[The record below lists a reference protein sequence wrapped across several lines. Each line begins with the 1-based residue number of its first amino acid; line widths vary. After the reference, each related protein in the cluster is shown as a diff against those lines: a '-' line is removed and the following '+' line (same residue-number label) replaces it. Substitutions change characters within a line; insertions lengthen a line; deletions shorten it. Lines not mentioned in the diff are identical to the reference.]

1 MKNYFVKTAVLLL
14 CAAVFIS
21 CSGKEETKLQNGKLN
36 IAVSSYVPY
45 TFAKSVLGDSA
56 TLTLL
61 IPPGVEAHAF
71 EPSPKTI
78 KEVKQAQIF
87 FYTSKHLEP
96 WALKIDKNAVMLAKN
111 LPQVLPNDPHVWM
124 NFDNARVMAKN
135 LADYVMQ
142 KYPNLQNQIQPR
154 YNTFALEMESLK
166 FLYSKIMPT
175 CKNRTIYHI
184 GHLAFGY
191 IARDYGLNFKAL
203 FSADMDQE
211 PSAKEIAELV
221 KAIKENKVK
230 YIFSEEQLNPAL
242 AHTIAEETGAE
253 ILMLNTIEGITKEE
267 FADGKTYQELML
279 ENLRNVAIGLDCKG
293 E

>member
-1 MKNYFVKTAVLLL
+1 MKNYFIKTAVLLL

-21 CSGKEETKLQNGKLN
+21 CSKEAPKQQDGKLN

-45 TFAKSVLGDSA
+45 TFAKSVLGDA
-56 TLTLL
+56 VNLTLL
-61 IPPGVEAHAF
+61 IPPGVEAHSF

-78 KEVKQAQIF
+78 KEVKQAQVF
-87 FYTSKHLEP
+87 FYTSNHLEP
-96 WALKIDKNAVMLAKN
+96 WALKIDKNAVMLDQN
-111 LPQVLPNDPHVWM
+111 LPQVVPNDPHVWM
-124 NFDNARVMAKN
+124 SFDNARVMAKN
-135 LADYVMQ
+135 LADYMAE
-142 KYPNLQNQIQPR
+142 KYPDLSSQIKPR
-154 YNTFALEMESLK
+154 YNTFAVEMESLK

-175 CKNRTIYHI
+175 CQNRTIYHI

-191 IARDYGLNFKAL
+191 IAHDYDLSFKAL

-221 KAIKENKVK
+221 KAIKDNKVK
-230 YIFSEEQLNPAL
+230 YIFSEEQLNPSL
-242 AHTIAEETGAE
+242 ARTISKETGAK
-253 ILMLNTIEGITKEE
+253 ILMLNTVEGITKQE

-279 ENLRNVAIGLDCKG
+279 ENLKNIAIGLSCKS